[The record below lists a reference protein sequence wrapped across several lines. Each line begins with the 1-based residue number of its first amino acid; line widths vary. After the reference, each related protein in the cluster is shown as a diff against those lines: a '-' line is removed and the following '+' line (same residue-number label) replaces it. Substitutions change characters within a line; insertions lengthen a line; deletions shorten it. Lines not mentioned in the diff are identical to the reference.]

1 MVALVDALAPIKTDP
16 ATGVEKGMLPS
27 GSMYG
32 AGTRVRSQYRVQNGG
47 AVG

>member
-1 MVALVDALAPIKTDP
+1 MAALMDAFAPIKTDP
-16 ATGVEKGMLPS
+16 AMGVAKGMLPS
-27 GSMYG
+27 GSVYG